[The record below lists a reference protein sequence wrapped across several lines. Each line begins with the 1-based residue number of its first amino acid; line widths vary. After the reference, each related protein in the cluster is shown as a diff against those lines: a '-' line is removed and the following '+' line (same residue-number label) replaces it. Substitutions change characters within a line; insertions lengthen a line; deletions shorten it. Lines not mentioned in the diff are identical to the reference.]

1 METFPS
7 QEYIVNY
14 ILDKGI
20 EPLWD
25 EPESIRE
32 QYYILTHCDDEIQ
45 KITKYNVAPATP
57 APKPDKSKAMEKLN
71 RELENF
77 RQTRISEI
85 DCNFRTE
92 FKKKEQ
98 ERLVERIRKI
108 PPQIPRVVCVKI
120 IKFLLQDYDP
130 KTMRN
135 IRLSCKDF
143 SYVLDERWCRRL
155 IDVKN
160 KIREL
165 KEILKWLEIY
175 RDIPNTYI
183 LYEYPTKDEK
193 MFLSKLKSISYNR
206 YLEYKKIR
214 SDIRYER
221 VTVKQKPDLSSVRFM
236 KGYNKY
242 ITHEISELE
251 ETIED

>member
-14 ILDKGI
+14 LLNMGI

-32 QYYILTHCDDEIQ
+32 QYYILKHCDDEIQ
-45 KITKYNVAPATP
+45 KITKYNVTPATP
-57 APKPDKSKAMEKLN
+57 TPKPDKSKAMEKLN
-71 RELENF
+71 RELESF

-108 PPQIPRVVCVKI
+108 PPQIPRVICVKI
-120 IKFLLQDYDP
+120 IKFLLHDYDP

-135 IRLSCKDF
+135 LRLSCKDF
-143 SYVLDERWCRRL
+143 SYVLDEKWCNRFL
-155 IDVKN
+155 SVKN
-160 KIREL
+160 QIQEL
-165 KEILKWLEIY
+165 KEILNWLDIY
-175 RDIPNTYI
+175 ID
-183 LYEYPTKDEK
+183 TKDAYVRYGYENDDMK
-193 MFLSKLKSISYNR
+193 FFSSRLKSISHYR
-206 YLEYKKIR
+206 YLEYKKLKRIHEHAR
-214 SDIRYER
+214 LKRKKR
-221 VTVKQKPDLSSVRFM
+221 SSVKFM
-236 KGYNKY
+236 KGYKKY
-242 ITHEISELE
+242 IIHTISGLE
-251 ETIED
+251 ETTKP